1 MTKLYQ
7 ILIWLSS
14 VGVLTCFVKMY
25 VLMFL
30 VMSVIIVLS
39 SKFIGKSLSK
49 AVVITDIAV
58 LVSAFFTLKSSLGLI
73 LPLGYSVFAFSAIS
87 LIINQYRDYKNYTA
101 LEILC
106 YLFQR
111 YLQARLIEPMILLD
125 N

>member
-101 LEILC
+101 LEILLSKDIC
-106 YLFQR
+106 R
-111 YLQARLIEPMILLD
+111 PD
-125 N
+125 

>member
-39 SKFIGKSLSK
+39 SNFIGKSLSK

-58 LVSAFFTLKSSLGLI
+58 LVEESVGIDPSFGLFCI
-73 LPLGYSVFAFSAIS
+73 CIFCNIF
-87 LIINQYRDYKNYTA
+87 DYKP
-101 LEILC
+101 IS
-106 YLFQR
+106 
-111 YLQARLIEPMILLD
+111 
-125 N
+125 

>member
-39 SKFIGKSLSK
+39 SKFIGKSLRN
-49 AVVITDIAV
+49 AVGMSDLVV
-58 LVSAFFTLKSSLGLI
+58 LGSAFF
-73 LPLGYSVFAFSAIS
+73 
-87 LIINQYRDYKNYTA
+87 
-101 LEILC
+101 
-106 YLFQR
+106 
-111 YLQARLIEPMILLD
+111 
-125 N
+125 

>member
-39 SKFIGKSLSK
+39 SNFIGKSLSK

-58 LVSAFFTLKSSLGLI
+58 YVEESVGIDPSFGLFCI
-73 LPLGYSVFAFSAIS
+73 CIFCNIF
-87 LIINQYRDYKNYTA
+87 DYKP
-101 LEILC
+101 IS
-106 YLFQR
+106 
-111 YLQARLIEPMILLD
+111 
-125 N
+125 

>member
-73 LPLGYSVFAFSAIS
+73 LPLGYSVFVFSAIS

-101 LEILC
+101 L
-106 YLFQR
+106 
-111 YLQARLIEPMILLD
+111 
-125 N
+125 

>member
-58 LVSAFFTLKSSLGLI
+58 LVSAFVEEFVGIDPSFGLFCI
-73 LPLGYSVFAFSAIS
+73 CIFCNIF
-87 LIINQYRDYKNYTA
+87 DYKP
-101 LEILC
+101 IS
-106 YLFQR
+106 
-111 YLQARLIEPMILLD
+111 
-125 N
+125 